1 MSSYYSSLINDYRA
15 SERRATIYAAVIKEH
30 KNEMKRLNH
39 KSKEYKE
46 IKDMIKFIKQ
56 LDDYKKVYRNMIV
69 SMFAMSRI

>member
-1 MSSYYSSLINDYRA
+1 
-15 SERRATIYAAVIKEH
+15 
-30 KNEMKRLNH
+30 MKKFNH

-56 LDDYKKVYRNMIV
+56 LDDYKKVYKNMIV

>member
-1 MSSYYSSLINDYRA
+1 MSNYYSNLINDYRA
-15 SERRATIYAAVIKEH
+15 SERRAIIYDSVIKEH
-30 KNEMKRLNH
+30 KNEMKKYNH

-56 LDDYKKVYRNMIV
+56 LDDYKRVYKNIIV